1 MFKVGDI
8 VEITD
13 ESDATGML
21 DFTKGWSYIVHETR
35 LSEYGEYSQVFML
48 DDSGVTGWYHQNHF
62 KLKEDAKV
70 EKKECLFKEGQEV
83 HCVLGG
89 AGVVSH
95 IYPQSAYPVKVYFA
109 NDTVRDYTKDGR
121 LYEGDINRALFFS
134 EPKIEAATE
143 PVFEPT
149 LKKGDVVM
157 VFSKDTHTGMTVG
170 IVEQET
176 EDSVEFGIGNG
187 SYRKSGFVF
196 YRTGEK
202 IEFN

>member
-1 MFKVGDI
+1 M
-8 VEITD
+8 
-13 ESDATGML
+13 
-21 DFTKGWSYIVHETR
+21 
-35 LSEYGEYSQVFML
+35 
-48 DDSGVTGWYHQNHF
+48 
-62 KLKEDAKV
+62 

-134 EPKIEAATE
+134 PTVVTGATEPLFE

-157 VFSKDTHTGMTVG
+157 VFSKDTHTAMTVG

-176 EDSVEFGIGNG
+176 EDRVDFGIGNG

-202 IEFN
+202 IEFK